1 MERDGE
7 KTLQGPTSDGLSMS
21 TAAKTT
27 PSVRL
32 KLKEAQEEI
41 GELRLALAKQKAAPS
56 QTSDET
62 PEDTPEETTKEWQM
76 NINNNDNKTQNIR
89 KALIEHLIEAQAIG
103 SALAQK
109 HRSAMEIDN
118 DAMEEDV
125 PPPQDTAIAI
135 SSRESTSSSSSS
147 LSSLSS
153 LSSSSSS
160 KSNDDADSEMTQD
173 LTARLQMNNAKKI
186 TI

>member
-1 MERDGE
+1 
-7 KTLQGPTSDGLSMS
+7 
-21 TAAKTT
+21 
-27 PSVRL
+27 
-32 KLKEAQEEI
+32 
-41 GELRLALAKQKAAPS
+41 
-56 QTSDET
+56 
-62 PEDTPEETTKEWQM
+62 
-76 NINNNDNKTQNIR
+76 
-89 KALIEHLIEAQAIG
+89 
-103 SALAQK
+103 
-109 HRSAMEIDN
+109 MEIDN